1 MVGVRRSTAN
11 SIEFYKLKERGGGG
25 GGVKDIIS
33 SAWASKEDLAHE
45 RNGSVGSGCG
55 RGSGSGS
62 GSGRG
67 MGVGLGTVTWSEDE
81 IPLKGIR
88 VKNVVEVDT
97 RDDSG
102 GALSPV

>member
-11 SIEFYKLKERGGGG
+11 SLEFYKLKERGAGGGG
-25 GGVKDIIS
+25 GGVVKEIIT
-33 SAWASKEDLAHE
+33 SAWTSKEDLAQE
-45 RNGSVGSGCG
+45 RNGSVGSG
-55 RGSGSGS
+55 
-62 GSGRG
+62 SGRG
-67 MGVGLGTVTWSEDE
+67 MGAGTMASWSEDE

-88 VKNVVEVDT
+88 VKNVVEVNT